1 MGSYNIYYFKDEFY
15 DIFKDRYEPDFS
27 SLSNRSIKDRYLV
40 LSIGGFDPQFVRIL
54 YSYDKASDWPY
65 RSHVELRVEGE
76 YPYTHKDLLDY
87 LVRMTNTEKLR
98 QELKW
103 LPLNFCENSICRY
116 QIETIE
122 WGDFQRILIRMME
135 IFDSLFA
142 EYNELQI
149 QKERL
154 WSYSSGIPFDKEG
167 AQAKHDLE
175 YDILRIKELDF
186 SHFEIPS
193 YQRTYKWG
201 RKNVNQLINDVM
213 EFRNDSTYRLGTIVL
228 NNGDIVDGQQRVVT
242 LALLLSQMFRNPDI
256 KLEINEHSEYQKLY
270 ASVIGFWERTKYKSA
285 IAIDNINHNLDLIKS
300 RESEL
305 GLDFFHTLVEK
316 CEFVVVRLKSQSEA
330 FQFFD
335 AQNSRGKDLSPHD
348 LLKAYHLR
356 EIPQFVEHDKE
367 NITYWQKIQTED
379 LENLFLTMFR
389 IKRWSKGLTARF
401 FTKDDSG
408 AFKGLSIKD
417 GATERP
423 IFPLYGPAF
432 YLYHHFASLEPER
445 FPFQLD
451 GEIINGSLFFD
462 MIRHYNM
469 VRETLYNPKYLENH
483 PKTRHLIDLLK
494 TYDKRNRIGDSYIR
508 SLFDALMIYYVD
520 KFGYEEIDR
529 ASEQFFL
536 YAYGIRISNSKVS
549 IATVDN
555 AVLSGTMFR
564 TVRDA
569 SSPLDIMNAEL
580 VSVKADDNCSVLLKN
595 EFRRL
600 NKLTNP

>member
-1 MGSYNIYYFKDEFY
+1 MGSYNIYRFEDEFY
-15 DIFKDRYEPDFS
+15 DVFKDRYEPDFS

-40 LSIGGFDPQFVRIL
+40 LSMGEFDPQFVRIL
-54 YSYDKASDWPY
+54 YSYDKSTDWPY
-65 RSHVELRVEGE
+65 RSQVELRIEGD
-76 YPYTHKDLLDY
+76 YHYTHKDLVEY
-87 LVRMTNTEKLR
+87 LVRMTKTEELC
-98 QELKW
+98 QELEW
-103 LPLNFCENSICRY
+103 LPLNYCENSICRY

-122 WGDFQRILIRMME
+122 WGDFQRVLLRMME
-135 IFDSLFA
+135 IFDPLFA
-142 EYNELQI
+142 EYNILQAK
-149 QKERL
+149 KERFL
-154 WSYSSGIPFDKEG
+154 RYSPGIPFNKTG
-167 AQAKHDLE
+167 SQAMQDLE
-175 YDILRIKELDF
+175 YDILQIKDLDF
-186 SHFEIPS
+186 SLLKIPG
-193 YQRTYKWG
+193 YQRTYKWE

-213 EFRNDSTYRLGTIVL
+213 AFRNDSSYRLGTLVL
-228 NNGDIVDGQQRVVT
+228 YNGEIVDGQQRVVT
-242 LALLLSQMFRNPDI
+242 LSLIFSQMFRNPEI
-256 KLEINEHSEYQKLY
+256 KQKINEHPEYQKLY

-285 IAIDNINHNLDLIKS
+285 IAIYNINHNLDLIKS

-305 GLDFFHTLVEK
+305 GLDFFLTLVEK
-316 CEFVVVRLKSQSEA
+316 CEFVIVRLKSQTEA

-335 AQNSRGKDLSPHD
+335 SQNSRGKDLSPHD

-356 EIPQFVEHDKE
+356 EISFFVEHDKE
-367 NITYWQKIQTED
+367 NITYWQKIQSED

-408 AFKGLSIKD
+408 DFKGLSIKD
-417 GATERP
+417 GATKRP
-423 IFPLYGPAF
+423 ILPLYGPAF
-432 YLYHHFASLEPER
+432 YLYHHFAGIEPER

-462 MIRHYNM
+462 MIKHYNK
-469 VRETLYNPKYLENH
+469 VRETLYNPKSLEKH
-483 PKTRHLIDLLK
+483 PKTRQLINLLN
-494 TYDKRNRIGDSYIR
+494 TYDKRNRIGDTYIR
-508 SLFDALMIYYVD
+508 SLFDALIIYYVD